1 MEITE
6 HDLYDE
12 SGSDYFSCEEEEVDE
27 NENDED
33 CEINGILSNIKHSS
47 MSDSDKKFNILLAVK
62 DYIDYLSFN
71 DYFSYDF
78 EDALFNNKNISFLKT
93 DEFEGICNLSNQKT
107 IINYKIEI
115 EKSTYNISS
124 KFENNFKNI
133 MLEIS
138 ECKSFSSKY

>member
-1 MEITE
+1 MEITD

-12 SGSDYFSCEEEEVDE
+12 SGSDYFSCEEEEEEE
-27 NENDED
+27 NFYED
-33 CEINGILSNIKHSS
+33 CEINGILSNIKYSS
-47 MSDSDKKFNILLAVK
+47 MSDNDKKFNILLAVI
-62 DYIDYLSFN
+62 DYIVYLSFN
-71 DYFSYDF
+71 DYFFNDF
-78 EDALFNNKNISFLKT
+78 EDALLNNKNISFLKT

-133 MLEIS
+133 MSEIS